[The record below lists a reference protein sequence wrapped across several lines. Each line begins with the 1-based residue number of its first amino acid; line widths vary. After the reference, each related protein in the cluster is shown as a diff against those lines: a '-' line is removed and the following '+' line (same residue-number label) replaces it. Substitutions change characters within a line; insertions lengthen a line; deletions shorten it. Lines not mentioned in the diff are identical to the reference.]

1 MACVPTAKLPRFFAH
16 VSGKRQSPE
25 RATLFIATL
34 TVVVG
39 LALLKRLGL
48 LVSLVNFGALTG
60 FLLVHLSVF
69 VRFGLKPGRNWFL
82 HVISPILGFAIIA
95 YVLYNTDIWAK
106 VLGLCWLLVG
116 VAVLVTLKLLKK
128 PVDVVGV

>member
-1 MACVPTAKLPRFFAH
+1 MPKACKSFFAH

-25 RATLFIATL
+25 RATVFIAFI

-39 LALLKRLGL
+39 LSLLNKLAL

-82 HVISPILGFAIIA
+82 HIISPLLGFAIIS
-95 YVLYNTDIWAK
+95 YVLYSTDKWAK
-106 VLGLCWLLVG
+106 ILGLCWLAIG
-116 VAVLVTLKLLKK
+116 VVVLIILKLRKK
-128 PVDVVGV
+128 PLDVPV